1 MNVEKFDKL
10 PENKAV
16 YVACDGEP
24 VKVRKLDK
32 HFIACIFY
40 PETIRR
46 RGWLTR
52 EAALAAAL
60 KLANARITRLREVIV
75 GLKDGK

>member
-1 MNVEKFDKL
+1 MNVEDFNKMHGD
-10 PENKAV
+10 KAV

-24 VKVRKLDK
+24 VRVRLPDK
-32 HFIACIFY
+32 HFIAGIFN
-40 PETIRR
+40 PETIHQRV
-46 RGWLTR
+46 WLTR

-60 KLANARITRLREVIV
+60 KLANARIARLREVIV